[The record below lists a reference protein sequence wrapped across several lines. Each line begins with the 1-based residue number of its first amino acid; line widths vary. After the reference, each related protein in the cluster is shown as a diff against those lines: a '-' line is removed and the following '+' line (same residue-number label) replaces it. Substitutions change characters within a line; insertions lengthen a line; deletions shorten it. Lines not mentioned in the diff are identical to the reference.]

1 MWPNAKEMM
10 LLLRTPDGTKN
21 ETRFE
26 PSVTVIESEFVWRA
40 SLAPGNSGR
49 GTLEV

>member
-10 LLLRTPDGTKN
+10 LRTPDGTKN

-26 PSVTVIESEFVWRA
+26 PPVTVIAVYKKKKTENVQDSFITSNLRVH
-40 SLAPGNSGR
+40 
-49 GTLEV
+49 T